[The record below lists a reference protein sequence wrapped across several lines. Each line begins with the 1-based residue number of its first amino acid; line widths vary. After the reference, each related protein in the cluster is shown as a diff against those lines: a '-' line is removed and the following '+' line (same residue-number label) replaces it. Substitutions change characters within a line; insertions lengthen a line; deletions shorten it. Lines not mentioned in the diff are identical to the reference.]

1 MCEGKGQYLQ
11 QYKMGSENKG
21 KLTKICIHL
30 HETVSYIYFLKD
42 GLGQKNTG
50 RRRKHPARRC
60 MEGSQCYELPAC
72 PSQLY
77 TYPIPRIPVLVS
89 HELSKSEFAFNRQ
102 NPDLLMDRE
111 QISQQF
117 FPISHGKR
125 TGLPDFSI

>member
-1 MCEGKGQYLQ
+1 
-11 QYKMGSENKG
+11 
-21 KLTKICIHL
+21 
-30 HETVSYIYFLKD
+30 
-42 GLGQKNTG
+42 
-50 RRRKHPARRC
+50 

-111 QISQQF
+111 QISNSFSQF
-117 FPISHGKR
+117 HMENGQVCQIFQSSACMVDKR
-125 TGLPDFSI
+125 TLK